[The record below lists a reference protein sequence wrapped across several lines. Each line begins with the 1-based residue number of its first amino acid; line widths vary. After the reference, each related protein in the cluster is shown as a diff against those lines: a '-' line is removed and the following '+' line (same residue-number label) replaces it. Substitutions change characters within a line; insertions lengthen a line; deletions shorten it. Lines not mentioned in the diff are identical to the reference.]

1 MALTGIDSRET
12 SQGKYGFDPQQMLGG
27 AGGLIGGLFGN
38 SGKPYDK
45 AMEQYQKYMQ
55 MGQNTQQPYL
65 NAGTG
70 AIGDY
75 QKWLEGQKDPSGFIN
90 NLMGNY
96 QESPYAH
103 MLQQQ
108 AMNAGNNSA
117 SASGMLGSSALMNQQ
132 MQNAGQIASGDMNSW
147 LQNVLGIN
155 NQYGQGQNNLM
166 QGGQS
171 AANSLTDMYNKMG
184 QQMGDA
190 AYGKEAGK
198 KNDFW
203 SALGGGLSM
212 LGSFL

>member
-1 MALTGIDSRET
+1 MAFDSGMFG
-12 SQGKYGFDPQQMLGG
+12 SGLGG
-27 AGGLIGGLFGN
+27 FLGGMFGD
-38 SGKPYDK
+38 SGKPYDE
-45 AMEQYQKYMQ
+45 AMKQYQEWANKAQ
-55 MGQNTQQPYL
+55 GVQQPYL
-65 NAGTG
+65 DAGKQG
-70 AIGDY
+70 LGNY
-75 QKWLEGQKDPSGFIN
+75 QEWLNGQKDPSKFIN
-90 NLMGNY
+90 GLMDNY

-117 SASGMLGSSALMNQQ
+117 SASGMMGSSALMQQQ

-155 NQYGQGQNNLM
+155 TQYGEGQKDLKN
-166 QGGQS
+166 GGQQS
-171 AANSLTDMYNKMG
+171 ANALTDMYNNMG
-184 QQMGDA
+184 KQMGDA

-203 SALGGGLSM
+203 NTIGGGIGM

>member
-1 MALTGIDSRET
+1 MAFDSGQFT
-12 SQGKYGFDPQQMLGG
+12 SGLGG
-27 AGGLIGGLFGN
+27 FLGGMFGD

-55 MGQNTQQPYL
+55 MGQGVQQPYL
-65 NAGTG
+65 DAGKEG
-70 AIGDY
+70 LGNY
-75 QKWLEGQKDPSGFIN
+75 QDWLKGQKDPSGFIN

-117 SASGMLGSSALMNQQ
+117 SASGMMGSSALMQQQ
-132 MQNAGQIASGDMNSW
+132 MQNAGQIASGDMNQW

-155 NQYGQGQNNLM
+155 TQYGQGENNLM
-166 QGGQS
+166 QGGQNS
-171 AANSLTDMYNKMG
+171 ANKLLDMYSNMGNKMG
-184 QQMGDA
+184 EQS
-190 AYGKEAGK
+190 YNKESSK
-198 KNDFW
+198 QNNFW
-203 SALGGGLSM
+203 NTIGGGLSM

>member
-1 MALTGIDSRET
+1 MAFDSGMFG
-12 SQGKYGFDPQQMLGG
+12 SGLGG
-27 AGGLIGGLFGN
+27 FLGGMFGD

-55 MGQNTQQPYL
+55 MGQGVQQPYL
-65 NAGTG
+65 DAGKQG
-70 AIGDY
+70 LGNY
-75 QKWLEGQKDPSGFIN
+75 QEWLNGQKDPSGFIN

-117 SASGMLGSSALMNQQ
+117 SASGMMGSSALMQQ
-132 MQNAGQIASGDMNSW
+132 QQQNAGQIASGDMNSW

-155 NQYGQGQNNLM
+155 TQYGEGQKDLKN
-166 QGGQS
+166 GGQS

-184 QQMGDA
+184 NQMGEA

-203 SALGGGLSM
+203 NTIGGGLSM

>member
-1 MALTGIDSRET
+1 MAFDSGQFG
-12 SQGKYGFDPQQMLGG
+12 SGLGG
-27 AGGLIGGLFGN
+27 FLGGMFGD

-55 MGQNTQQPYL
+55 MGQGVQQPYL
-65 NAGTG
+65 DAGKEG
-70 AIGDY
+70 LGNY
-75 QKWLEGQKDPSGFIN
+75 QEWLKGQKDPSGFIN

-117 SASGMLGSSALMNQQ
+117 SASGMMGSSALMQQQ

-155 NQYGQGQNNLM
+155 TQYGEGQKDLKN
-166 QGGQS
+166 GGQQS
-171 AANSLTDMYNKMG
+171 ANALTDMYNNMG
-184 QQMGDA
+184 KQMGDA

-203 SALGGGLSM
+203 NTIGGGLSM

>member
-1 MALTGIDSRET
+1 MAFDSGQFG
-12 SQGKYGFDPQQMLGG
+12 SGLGG
-27 AGGLIGGLFGN
+27 FLGGLFGN

-45 AMEQYQKYMQ
+45 AMDQYQKYMQ
-55 MGQNTQQPYL
+55 MGQNTQQPFL

-75 QKWLEGQKDPSGFIN
+75 QKWLQGQQDPSKFIN
-90 NLMGNY
+90 GLMGNY

-117 SASGMLGSSALMNQQ
+117 SASGMMGSSALMQQQ

-155 NQYGQGQNNLM
+155 SQYGQGQNNLINV
-166 QGGQS
+166 GQNS
-171 AANSLTDMYNKMG
+171 ANALTDMYNKTG
-184 QQMGDA
+184 QQMGEA
-190 AYGKEAGK
+190 AYGKQAGK
-198 KNDFW
+198 QNDFW
-203 SALGGGLSM
+203 NTIGGGLSM

>member
-1 MALTGIDSRET
+1 MAFDSGQFG
-12 SQGKYGFDPQQMLGG
+12 SGLGG
-27 AGGLIGGLFGN
+27 FLGGMFGD

-55 MGQNTQQPYL
+55 MGQGVQQPYL
-65 NAGTG
+65 DAGKEG
-70 AIGDY
+70 LGNY
-75 QKWLEGQKDPSGFIN
+75 QEWLKGQKDPSGFIN

-117 SASGMLGSSALMNQQ
+117 SASGMMGSSALMQHQ

-155 NQYGQGQNNLM
+155 TQYGEGQKDLKNGGQN
-166 QGGQS
+166 
-171 AANSLTDMYNKMG
+171 AANSLTDMYNQMGGKMG
-184 QQMGDA
+184 EA

-203 SALGGGLSM
+203 NTIGGGLSM

>member
-1 MALTGIDSRET
+1 MAFDSGQFG
-12 SQGKYGFDPQQMLGG
+12 SGLGG
-27 AGGLIGGLFGN
+27 FLGGLFGD

-55 MGQNTQQPYL
+55 MGQGVQQPYL
-65 NAGTG
+65 DAGKEG
-70 AIGDY
+70 LGNY
-75 QKWLEGQKDPSGFIN
+75 QEWLKGQKDPSGFIN

-117 SASGMLGSSALMNQQ
+117 SASGMMGSSALMQQQ

-155 NQYGQGQNNLM
+155 TQYGQGQNNLM
-166 QGGQS
+166 QGGQNS
-171 AANSLTDMYNKMG
+171 ANKLLDMYSNMGNKMG
-184 QQMGDA
+184 EQS
-190 AYGKEAGK
+190 YNKESSK
-198 KNDFW
+198 QNNFW
-203 SALGGGLSM
+203 NTIGGGLSM

>member
-1 MALTGIDSRET
+1 MAFDSGQFG
-12 SQGKYGFDPQQMLGG
+12 SGLGG
-27 AGGLIGGLFGN
+27 FLGGMFGD

-55 MGQNTQQPYL
+55 MGQGVQQPYL
-65 NAGTG
+65 DAGKEG
-70 AIGDY
+70 LGNY
-75 QKWLEGQKDPSGFIN
+75 QEWLKGQKDPSGFIN

-117 SASGMLGSSALMNQQ
+117 SASGMMGSSALMQQQ

-155 NQYGQGQNNLM
+155 TQYGEGHKDLKNGGQN
-166 QGGQS
+166 
-171 AANSLTDMYNKMG
+171 AANSLTDMYNQMGGKMG
-184 QQMGDA
+184 EA

-203 SALGGGLSM
+203 NTIGGGLSM